1 MHELILA
8 NARIV
13 LPTEV
18 IRGCLSVRDGLI
30 QDISPGTTSS
40 PDAID
45 LAGDLLIPGLV
56 ELHTDNLEKLLV
68 PRPGVL
74 WPSARAALLAHDAQ
88 LVSAGI
94 TTVLDALS
102 CGQYYE
108 KSDRRTML
116 DLTLNALH
124 ELRPTGHLRVDHFL
138 HVRCEISDPEM
149 PRLFEPFRDMDDV
162 HLVSLMDHTPGQRQ
176 FVDIDAYRTYYSKDR
191 QWSDQEFKAEMAR
204 MQDAQ
209 ARFAGAHAE
218 DILNWCRTR
227 GVPVASHDDA
237 TSEHVD
243 WAHGQGIVISEFPTT
258 MDAAR
263 RACELG
269 LMTLMG
275 SPNVVRNGSHSGN
288 VSVREVASAGLLG
301 GLSSDYVPASLLH
314 AAWILHTEVDLPLQ
328 ESMALV
334 TANPARALGL
344 SDRGRIDPGL
354 KADLVRVHIDRDLP
368 VVRRVWRDGE
378 RVY

>member
-1 MHELILA
+1 MPEMILA

-13 LPTEV
+13 LEGET
-18 IRGCLSVRDGLI
+18 IMGTLSVRDGVI
-30 QDISPGTTSS
+30 HDVSPGATAC
-40 PDAID
+40 PNAVD
-45 LAGDLLIPGLV
+45 LGGDLLIPGLV
-56 ELHTDNLEKLLV
+56 ELHTDNLEKLLL

-88 LVSAGI
+88 LVAAGI

-116 DLTLNALH
+116 DLTLTALD
-124 ELRPTGHLRVDHFL
+124 ELRPTGFLRAEHFL
-138 HVRCEISDPEM
+138 HVRCEISDPDM

-176 FVDIDAYRTYYSKDR
+176 FVDIEAYRTYYSKDR
-191 QWSDQEFKAEMAR
+191 QWSDQEFQAEMAR
-204 MQDAQ
+204 MQEAQ
-209 ARFAGAHAE
+209 ARFAGTHAE
-218 DILNWCRTR
+218 DILSWCRTR

-237 TSEHVD
+237 TPCHVD

-288 VSVREVASAGLLG
+288 VSVREVAKAGLLG

-314 AAWILHTEVDLPLQ
+314 AAWILHAEVDLPLH
-328 ESMALV
+328 EAMALV
-334 TANPARALGL
+334 TASPARALKL
-344 SDRGRIDPGL
+344 HDRGRIEPGL
-354 KADLVRVHIDRDLP
+354 KADLVRIHIDRDLP

>member
-1 MHELILA
+1 MNDMILT
-8 NARIV
+8 NARLV
-13 LPTEV
+13 LSDRVVTGTV
-18 IRGCLSVRDGLI
+18 TVRDGLI
-30 QDISPGTTSS
+30 AAVDEGPPVSL
-40 PDAID
+40 DALD
-45 LAGDLLIPGLV
+45 MDGDLLIPGLV
-56 ELHTDNLEKLLV
+56 ELHTDNLEKQLL

-88 LVSAGI
+88 LVAAGI

-116 DLTLNALH
+116 DLTLAALH
-124 ELRPTGHLRVDHFL
+124 ELRPTGHLRADHLL
-138 HVRCEISDPEM
+138 HVRCEISDPEL
-149 PRLFEPFRDMDDV
+149 PRLFEPFRAMDEV

-176 FVDIDAYRTYYSKDR
+176 FVDTGAYRTYYSKDR
-191 QWSDQEFKAEMAR
+191 QWTDEEFEAEMAR
-204 MQDAQ
+204 MQNEQ
-209 ARFAGAHAE
+209 ARFAGVHAE
-218 DILNWCRTR
+218 DILSWCRGR

-237 TSEHVD
+237 TAEHVD
-243 WAHGQGIVISEFPTT
+243 WAYERGIVISEFPTT

-263 RACELG
+263 RACERG
-269 LMTLMG
+269 LLTLMG

-288 VSVREVASAGLLG
+288 VSVREVAKAGLLG

-314 AAWILHTEVDLPLQ
+314 AAWILHAEAGLPLH
-328 ESMALV
+328 EAMALV
-334 TANPARALGL
+334 TVNPARALKL
-344 SDRGRIDPGL
+344 HDRGRIEPGL

>member
-1 MHELILA
+1 MPEMILA

-13 LPTEV
+13 LEGETV
-18 IRGCLSVRDGLI
+18 LGALSVREGMIHDV
-30 QDISPGTTSS
+30 SPGATAC
-40 PDAID
+40 PDAVD
-45 LAGDLLIPGLV
+45 LGGDLLIPGLV

-88 LVSAGI
+88 LIAAGI

-116 DLTLNALH
+116 DLTLTALD
-124 ELRPTGHLRVDHFL
+124 EMRPTGFLRAEHFL
-138 HVRCEISDPEM
+138 HVRCEISDPDM

-191 QWSDQEFKAEMAR
+191 QWSDQEFQAEMAR
-204 MQDAQ
+204 MQEAQ

-218 DILNWCRTR
+218 DILRWCQAR

-237 TSEHVD
+237 TPSHVD

-269 LMTLMG
+269 LLTLMG

-288 VSVREVASAGLLG
+288 VSVREVAKAGLLG

-314 AAWILHTEVDLPLQ
+314 AAWILHAEVDLPLH
-328 ESMALV
+328 EAMALV
-334 TANPARALGL
+334 TLNPARALGL
-344 SDRGRIDPGL
+344 HDRGRIEPGL

-378 RVY
+378 RMY

>member
-1 MHELILA
+1 MPEMILA

-13 LPTEV
+13 LEGETV
-18 IRGCLSVRDGLI
+18 LGAVCVRDGLI
-30 QDISPGTTSS
+30 HDISCGATVN
-40 PDAID
+40 PDAVD
-45 LAGDLLIPGLV
+45 FGGDLLISGLV
-56 ELHTDNLEKLLV
+56 ELHTDNLEKLLQ

-88 LVSAGI
+88 LVAAGI

-116 DLTLNALH
+116 DLTLIALD
-124 ELRPTGHLRVDHFL
+124 ELRPTDFLRADHLL

-149 PRLFEPFRDMDDV
+149 PRLFEPFRDMKDV

-191 QWSDQEFKAEMAR
+191 QWSDQEFEDEMAR
-204 MQDAQ
+204 MQEAQ
-209 ARFAGAHAE
+209 ERFAGVHAE
-218 DILNWCRTR
+218 DVLRWCQER

-237 TSEHVD
+237 TPCHVD

-258 MDAAR
+258 MEAAR

-269 LMTLMG
+269 LLTLMG

-288 VSVREVASAGLLG
+288 VSVREVARAGLLG

-314 AAWILHTEVDLPLQ
+314 AAWILHAEVGLPLH

-334 TANPARALGL
+334 TCNPARALGF
-344 SDRGRIDPGL
+344 SDRGRIQPGL

-368 VVRRVWRDGE
+368 VVRRVWREGE

>member
-1 MHELILA
+1 MILT

-13 LPTEV
+13 LADRIVHGTLTVHDGRIE
-18 IRGCLSVRDGLI
+18 SVHEGPADSAGAL
-30 QDISPGTTSS
+30 DM
-40 PDAID
+40 
-45 LAGDLLIPGLV
+45 AGDFIVPGLV
-56 ELHTDNLEKLLV
+56 ELHTDNLEKQLL

-88 LVSAGI
+88 LVAAGI

-116 DLTLNALH
+116 TLALDALR
-124 ELRPTGHLRVDHFL
+124 ELRPAGHLRADHLL
-138 HVRCEISDPEM
+138 HVRCEISDPDL
-149 PRLFEPFRDMDDV
+149 PRLFEPFRDMDEV

-176 FVDIDAYRTYYSKDR
+176 FVDLDAYRTYYSKDR
-191 QWSDQEFKAEMAR
+191 QWTDEEFQAEMAR
-204 MQDAQ
+204 MRDIQ
-209 ARFAGAHAE
+209 ARFAGPHAE
-218 DILNWCRTR
+218 DILAWCRDR
-227 GVPVASHDDA
+227 GVPAASHDDA
-237 TSEHVD
+237 TTAHVN
-243 WAHGQGIVISEFPTT
+243 WAHSRGMAISEFPTT

-269 LMTLMG
+269 LLTLMG
-275 SPNVVRNGSHSGN
+275 SPNVVRGASHSGN
-288 VSVREVASAGLLG
+288 VSVREVAAAGFLG

-314 AAWILHTEVDLPLQ
+314 AAWILHADVSLPLWDAV
-328 ESMALV
+328 ALV

-344 SDRGRIDPGL
+344 TDRGRIEPGL
-354 KADLVRVHIDRDLP
+354 KADLVRVHVDRDLP
-368 VVRRVWRDGE
+368 VVRRVWRDGV

>member
-1 MHELILA
+1 MSEMILA

-13 LPTEV
+13 LEGETV
-18 IRGCLSVRDGLI
+18 LGAVSVRDGLI
-30 QDISPGTTSS
+30 HDVSPGGAAS
-40 PDAID
+40 PGAVD
-45 LAGDLLIPGLV
+45 LGGDLLIPGLV
-56 ELHTDNLEKLLV
+56 ELHTDNLEKLLL

-88 LVSAGI
+88 LVAAGI

-108 KSDRRTML
+108 KSDRRAML
-116 DLTLNALH
+116 DLTLTALQ
-124 ELRPTGHLRVDHFL
+124 ELRPTGHLRAEHFL
-138 HVRCEISDPEM
+138 HVRCEISDPDM

-176 FVDIDAYRTYYSKDR
+176 FVDTEAYRTYYSKDR
-191 QWSDQEFKAEMAR
+191 QWSDQEFEAELTR
-204 MQDAQ
+204 MQEAQ
-209 ARFAGAHAE
+209 TRFAGAHAE
-218 DILNWCRTR
+218 DILRWCRTR

-237 TSEHVD
+237 TTGHVD
-243 WAHGQGIVISEFPTT
+243 WAHGQDIVISEFPTT

-269 LMTLMG
+269 LLTLMG

-288 VSVREVASAGLLG
+288 VSVREVAKAGLLG

-314 AAWILHTEVDLPLQ
+314 AAWILHAEVGLPLP
-328 ESMALV
+328 EAMALV
-334 TANPARALGL
+334 TASPARALGL
-344 SDRGRIDPGL
+344 HDRGRIHPGL

-368 VVRRVWRDGE
+368 VVRRVWRDGV

>member
-1 MHELILA
+1 MPEMILA

-13 LPTEV
+13 LEGETV
-18 IRGCLSVRDGLI
+18 SGTVCVRDGLI
-30 QDISPGTTSS
+30 HDVSLGGAASPG
-40 PDAID
+40 AVNCG
-45 LAGDLLIPGLV
+45 GDLLIPGLV
-56 ELHTDNLEKLLV
+56 ELHTDNLEKLLQ

-88 LVSAGI
+88 LVAAGI

-116 DLTLNALH
+116 GLTLSALD
-124 ELRPTGHLRVDHFL
+124 ELRPTGFLRADHLL
-138 HVRCEISDPEM
+138 HVRCEISDPDM
-149 PRLFEPFRDMDDV
+149 PHLFEPFRGMEEV

-176 FVDIDAYRTYYSKDR
+176 FVDTGAYRTYYSKDR
-191 QWSDQEFKAEMAR
+191 QWSDQEFEDEMAR
-204 MQDAQ
+204 MQEAQ
-209 ARFAGAHAE
+209 KRFAGVHAE
-218 DILNWCRTR
+218 DVLRWCRER

-237 TSEHVD
+237 TTCHVD

-269 LMTLMG
+269 LLTLMG

-288 VSVREVASAGLLG
+288 VSVREVARAGFLG

-314 AAWILHTEVDLPLQ
+314 AAWILHAEVGLPLH
-328 ESMALV
+328 EAMALV
-334 TANPARALGL
+334 TLNPARALGL
-344 SDRGRIDPGL
+344 ADRGRIQPGL

-368 VVRRVWRDGE
+368 IVRQVWREGE

>member
-1 MHELILA
+1 MSEMILA

-13 LPTEV
+13 LEGETV
-18 IRGCLSVRDGLI
+18 LGAVSVRDGLI
-30 QDISPGTTSS
+30 HDVSPSAFAC
-40 PDAID
+40 PNAVD
-45 LAGDLLIPGLV
+45 LGGDLLIPGLV
-56 ELHTDNLEKLLV
+56 ELHTDNLEKLLL

-108 KSDRRTML
+108 KSDRRAML
-116 DLTLNALH
+116 DLTLTALH
-124 ELRPTGHLRVDHFL
+124 ELRPTGHLRAEHFL
-138 HVRCEISDPEM
+138 HVRCEISDPDM

-176 FVDIDAYRTYYSKDR
+176 FVDTDAYRTYYSKDR
-191 QWSDQEFKAEMAR
+191 QWSDQEFEAELTR
-204 MQDAQ
+204 MQEAQ
-209 ARFAGAHAE
+209 RRFAGAHAE
-218 DILNWCRTR
+218 DILRWCRTR

-237 TSEHVD
+237 TTGHVD

-269 LMTLMG
+269 LLTLMG

-288 VSVREVASAGLLG
+288 VSVREVAKAGLLG

-314 AAWILHTEVDLPLQ
+314 AAWILHAEVGLPLH

-334 TANPARALGL
+334 TLNPARTLGL
-344 SDRGRIDPGL
+344 YDRGRIHPGL

-368 VVRRVWRDGE
+368 VVRRVWRDGV

>member
-30 QDISPGTTSS
+30 RDISPGTTSS

-116 DLTLNALH
+116 DLTLSALH
-124 ELRPTGHLRVDHFL
+124 ELRPTGYLRADHFL

-191 QWSDQEFKAEMAR
+191 QWSDQEFKAEMVR

-218 DILNWCRTR
+218 DILGWCRTR

-243 WAHGQGIVISEFPTT
+243 WAHSQGIVISEFPTT

-314 AAWILHTEVDLPLQ
+314 AAWILHSEVDLPLH

-344 SDRGRIDPGL
+344 SDRGCIEPGL
-354 KADLVRVHIDRDLP
+354 KADLVCVHIDRDLP
-368 VVRRVWRDGE
+368 VIRRVWRDGE

>member
-1 MHELILA
+1 MPEMILA

-13 LPTEV
+13 LEGET
-18 IRGCLSVRDGLI
+18 ILGTMSVRDGVI
-30 QDISPGTTSS
+30 QDVSPGATAC
-40 PDAID
+40 PEAVD
-45 LAGDLLIPGLV
+45 LGGDLLIPGLV

-88 LVSAGI
+88 LVAAGI

-116 DLTLNALH
+116 DLTLSALH
-124 ELRPTGHLRVDHFL
+124 ELRPTGHLRADHFL

-149 PRLFEPFRDMDDV
+149 SRLFEPFRDMDDV

-176 FVDIDAYRTYYSKDR
+176 FVDIDAYRTYYSTDR
-191 QWSDQEFKAEMAR
+191 QWTDQEFKAEMAR

-218 DILNWCRTR
+218 DILSWCQVR

-237 TSEHVD
+237 TAEHVD

-288 VSVREVASAGLLG
+288 VSVREVAKAGLLG

-314 AAWILHTEVDLPLQ
+314 AAWILHSEVDLPLH

-344 SDRGRIDPGL
+344 SDRGRIEPGL

>member
-1 MHELILA
+1 MSEMIFA

-13 LPTEV
+13 LESETV
-18 IRGCLSVRDGLI
+18 LGAVSVRDGLI
-30 QDISPGTTSS
+30 HDVSPGATAS
-40 PDAID
+40 PVAVD
-45 LAGDLLIPGLV
+45 LGGDLLIPGLV
-56 ELHTDNLEKLLV
+56 ELHTDNLEKLLL

-88 LVSAGI
+88 LVAAGI

-116 DLTLNALH
+116 DLTLTAMH
-124 ELRPTGHLRVDHFL
+124 ELRPTGHLRAEHFL
-138 HVRCEISDPEM
+138 HVRCEISDPDM

-176 FVDIDAYRTYYSKDR
+176 FVDIGAYRTYYSKDK
-191 QWSDQEFKAEMAR
+191 QWTDEEFEAEMAR
-204 MQDAQ
+204 MQGEQ

-218 DILNWCRTR
+218 DILHWCRER

-237 TSEHVD
+237 TPGHVD

-269 LMTLMG
+269 LLTLMG
-275 SPNVVRNGSHSGN
+275 SPNVVRGGSHSGN
-288 VSVREVASAGLLG
+288 VSVRDVAKAGLLG

-314 AAWILHTEVDLPLQ
+314 AAWILHAETGLPLH
-328 ESMALV
+328 EAMALI
-334 TANPARALGL
+334 TLNPARALGL
-344 SDRGRIDPGL
+344 SDRGRIEPGL

-368 VVRRVWRDGE
+368 IVRRVWRDGE